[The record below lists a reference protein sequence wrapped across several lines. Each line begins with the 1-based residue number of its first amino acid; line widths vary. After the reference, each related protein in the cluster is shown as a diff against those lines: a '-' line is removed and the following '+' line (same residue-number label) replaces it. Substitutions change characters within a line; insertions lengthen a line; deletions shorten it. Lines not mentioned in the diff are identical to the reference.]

1 MALSFL
7 CVKVVVVGVQPHNTS
22 HIGDTNDT
30 HRNHFFTHNFHSF
43 TYVGTRSVRLSHI
56 PHHYGSQAPK
66 GHTMTPERRERIEE
80 HDSPLT
86 ANELALG
93 WHFCPEFD
101 GMLTSGEP
109 TNRDTPEALLICACG
124 NKINPNTCITYEGE
138 EPHGTRDTF
147 VPPPVKCDDDFI
159 TEFEKALDLLTEV
172 SMTTTNN
179 TMMTP
184 SRWLQLTM
192 NGGHITPL
200 ERVEGWHYCPR
211 LDDKLTKIQNNICK
225 LCGADQGPDP
235 LDLVVCP
242 PDEPTV
248 PDPNKFIVHQHN
260 DQWYFWEETYS
271 QRIGPYSTE
280 IAANKALDHY
290 CDVVLGQGRDPS

>member
-1 MALSFL
+1 
-7 CVKVVVVGVQPHNTS
+7 
-22 HIGDTNDT
+22 
-30 HRNHFFTHNFHSF
+30 
-43 TYVGTRSVRLSHI
+43 
-56 PHHYGSQAPK
+56 
-66 GHTMTPERRERIEE
+66 MTPERKERIEE

-93 WHFCPEFD
+93 WHFCPAFD

-109 TNRDTPEALLICACG
+109 TNRDTPEGLLICACG
-124 NKINPNTCITYEGE
+124 NKINPNTCITHEGE
-138 EPHGTRDTF
+138 EPHGSRDTF
-147 VPPPVKCDDDFI
+147 VPPPVKSDVELLREKLISMDAITEIDLGVCPPVKCDDDFI
-159 TEFEKALDLLTEV
+159 TEFESALDKLTDE
-172 SMTTTNN
+172 SLTTTNN

-200 ERVEGWHYCPR
+200 ERQEGWHYCPR
-211 LDDKLTKIQNNICK
+211 LDDKLTKMQDNQCK
-225 LCGADQGPDP
+225 LCGADQRPDP
-235 LDLVVCP
+235 LELVVCP
-242 PDEPTV
+242 PNKQQLSDITV
-248 PDPNKFIVHQHN
+248 STNPPIVHQHN

-271 QRIGPYSTE
+271 ERIGPYSTE